1 MGRYTVHLVGEASY
15 QAAIAKVSKG
25 DRVTIE
31 PEPDNPYDPR
41 ALRCA
46 DVTGE
51 TIGYIERDS
60 WLTRAIIDQKTPVT
74 ARIEEIIGG
83 VKGKPTRGV
92 VLTVL
97 TGADARPAGAAN
109 KPASKVAANAVPQPG
124 TDAQPKKRVGCLK
137 AVVIGMAGLF
147 GISVISAIINPPPKT
162 PAAPAGST
170 PTPSPAPKPTPDQAA
185 IKAAEKRKAGFHCL
199 SSWDGSHRDLVRALK
214 LTLRDPDS
222 FEHIETKITPVN
234 SKGEHG
240 LIMNYRARNGF
251 GGMNVGS
258 LLASVKNSDCS
269 FTIIAN
275 ESG

>member
-1 MGRYTVHLVGEASY
+1 MGRYTVHLVGEANY
-15 QAAIAKVSKG
+15 QAAIANLSTG
-25 DRVTIE
+25 DPVTIE

-46 DVTGE
+46 DMTGA

-60 WLTRAIIDQKTPVT
+60 WLQRAMIDQNTPV
-74 ARIEEIIGG
+74 AASIEEIIGG
-83 VKGKPTRGV
+83 VKGKPSRGV

-97 TGADARPAGAAN
+97 TGADARSPTSSNAAKRPAKRPAAA
-109 KPASKVAANAVPQPG
+109 PP
-124 TDAQPKKRVGCLK
+124 DADPSPKKKAGCLK
-137 AVVIGMAGLF
+137 IAGIGLAGLF
-147 GISVISAIINPPPKT
+147 GISLISAIINPQADKPE
-162 PAAPAGST
+162 APAGSS
-170 PTPSPAPKPTPDQAA
+170 PSPSPSPTPDQAA
-185 IKAAEKRKAGFHCL
+185 IEAAEKRKAGFHCL
-199 SSWDGSHRDLVRALK
+199 SSWDGSHRELVRALK

-234 SKGEHG
+234 DKGEHG
-240 LIMNYRARNGF
+240 LIMSYRARNGF

-269 FTIIAN
+269 FQIIAN

>member
-1 MGRYTVHLVGEASY
+1 MGRYTVHLVGEANY
-15 QAAIAKVSKG
+15 QAAIAKLSPG
-25 DRVTIE
+25 DPVTIQ
-31 PEPDNPYDPR
+31 PEPDNPHDPR

-46 DVTGE
+46 DVTGA

-60 WLTRAIIDQKTPVT
+60 WLTRAMIDQKTPV
-74 ARIEEIIGG
+74 AASIEQIIGG
-83 VKGKPTRGV
+83 VKDKPSRGV

-97 TGADARPAGAAN
+97 TGADARPVTSSNTAKRGSASQPDAD
-109 KPASKVAANAVPQPG
+109 PA
-124 TDAQPKKRVGCLK
+124 PKKKMGWLK
-137 AVVIGMAGLF
+137 IAGIGLVALF
-147 GISVISAIINPPPKT
+147 GIDLLIGTVNPSSEK
-162 PAAPAGST
+162 PAAVAPK
-170 PTPSPAPKPTPDQAA
+170 PSPTAKPTPDQAA
-185 IKAAEKRKAGFHCL
+185 IEAAEKRKAGFHCL

-234 SKGEHG
+234 DKGEHG
-240 LIMNYRARNGF
+240 LMMNYRARNGF

-269 FTIIAN
+269 FEIIAN